1 MRPELNTV
9 ISLSIGI
16 GHRSI
21 LSDPF
26 LDTISVPSFGSLS
39 SSLSGSKG
47 MEWAAKRREVE
58 HEKCTG
64 DSQSSPWPSA
74 VINKAVVRKAF
85 EEYDVEFNL
94 IRGCSSTEWMRG
106 QGKFEKTM
114 TARIIKPPKNAS
126 EQRPTLCTYTG
137 VLLSPVNIKGFVFSK
152 TMTVEGEQQLVGK
165 FEMNKI
171 I

>member
-1 MRPELNTV
+1 M
-9 ISLSIGI
+9 
-16 GHRSI
+16 
-21 LSDPF
+21 SDPF
-26 LDTISVPSFGSLS
+26 LDKISVPSFGSLS
-39 SSLSGSKG
+39 SIISGSKG
-47 MEWAAKRREVE
+47 MDWAAKRREVVADGDS
-58 HEKCTG
+58 HEQCTG
-64 DSQSSPWPSA
+64 DSESSSWPSGEA
-74 VINKAVVRKAF
+74 RTGVVRKAF

-106 QGKFEKTM
+106 EGKFEKTM

-126 EQRPTLCTYTG
+126 EQRPTLCIYTG
-137 VLLSPVNIKGFVFSK
+137 VLLSPVSIKGFVFSK